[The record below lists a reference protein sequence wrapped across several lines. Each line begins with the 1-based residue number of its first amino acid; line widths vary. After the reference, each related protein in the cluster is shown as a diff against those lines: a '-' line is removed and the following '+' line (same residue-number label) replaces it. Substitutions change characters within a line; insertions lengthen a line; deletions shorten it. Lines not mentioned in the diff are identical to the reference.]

1 MHLALMQSISEIEL
15 NRLSQEIPKRVG
27 EQIMLLR
34 KKRNLSQTEL
44 AGMVGKDRQYLYK
57 IEKGKVTPNITTIAI
72 LSTALN
78 VSLSDLLAEI
88 KLNSSH
94 KDS

>member
-15 NRLSQEIPKRVG
+15 NELSQEIPKRVG

-34 KKRNLSQTEL
+34 KRRNLSQTEL
-44 AGMVGKDRQYLYK
+44 ARMVGKDRQYLYK

-78 VSLSDLLAEI
+78 VSLSELLAEI
-88 KLNSSH
+88 KLKTSH
-94 KDS
+94 KES